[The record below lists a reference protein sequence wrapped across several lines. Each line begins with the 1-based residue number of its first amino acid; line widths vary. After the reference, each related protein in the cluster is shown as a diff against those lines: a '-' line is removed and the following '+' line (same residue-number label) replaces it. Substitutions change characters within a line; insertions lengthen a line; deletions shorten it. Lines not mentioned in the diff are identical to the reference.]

1 MYQWFFV
8 RLLLNSARN
17 HETQFHTWHKV
28 SWADCIAYKSQHKAL
43 YPKGWWETSTP
54 QRDLWTSRRHLV
66 IEQCP
71 LPPPNSKASKNVT
84 LQSLLNILPLG
95 RQFQGQ
101 GNPHSIGTHEYRCK
115 IKLKPCFGTIYLAS
129 ACFCGRM
136 LQDSSP
142 VLVRVVSLYLDSRTQ
157 QAAPLFLLVQQKAKE
172 YVGENEKVR
181 ADLTFTCS
189 QNSDKLGSPLK
200 ALTNTS
206 GKMRTHQLFHKMQR
220 EAKARAVF
228 ISLHL
233 YPPAGH

>member
-1 MYQWFFV
+1 MKHNFTHDIKFLEQTALLTNHNTKLFIPKADEKLPLLKETSGLPGGTW
-8 RLLLNSARN
+8 LLNNAPS
-17 HETQFHTWHKV
+17 HHPTQKLQKRY
-28 SWADCIAYKSQHKAL
+28 IAKPLEYT
-43 YPKGWWETSTP
+43 TS
-54 QRDLWTSRRHLV
+54 
-66 IEQCP
+66 
-71 LPPPNSKASKNVT
+71 
-84 LQSLLNILPLG
+84 LG

-142 VLVRVVSLYLDSRTQ
+142 ALVRVVSLYLDSRTQ
-157 QAAPLFLLVQQKAKE
+157 QAAPLFLLVQQKGKE

-200 ALTNTS
+200 ALTNTA

-228 ISLHL
+228 ISPHL